1 MNDRK
6 VKGKPH
12 IEAKQWAD
20 ILNVSAEY
28 EKLSDKICC
37 FERWGCTPQHAE
49 FWNNEV
55 IRLSEKGL

>member
-6 VKGKPH
+6 VEGKPH

-28 EKLSDKICC
+28 EKLSDKIFC
-37 FERWGCTPQHAE
+37 FERWGYTPQHINFWDGE
-49 FWNNEV
+49 F
-55 IRLSEKGL
+55 IRLNEKGL

>member
-6 VKGKPH
+6 IKGKPH

-20 ILNVSAEY
+20 MLKVDY
-28 EKLSDKICC
+28 EKLSDKIYY
-37 FERWGCTPQHAE
+37 FAIWEDTPQHND
-49 FWNNEV
+49 FWEDEV